1 MTAATPASTS
11 TEQRKCDYCR
21 RRAHWGARIA
31 HGRTGELSHTADAI
45 AHHAGFDGDGELAI
59 VTGAELAMMTDTTAL
74 GHAPLGL
81 TVFNRVA
88 RTTTSES
95 VTWVKDSGRAD
106 AVR

>member
-1 MTAATPASTS
+1 M
-11 TEQRKCDYCR
+11 
-21 RRAHWGARIA
+21 GVRIA
-31 HGRTGELSHTADAI
+31 HGCAGELSHTADAI
-45 AHHAGFDGDGELAI
+45 AHHAGFDGNGELAI
-59 VTGAELAMMTDTTAL
+59 ITGAELAKMTNTAAL

-81 TVFNRVA
+81 AVCNRVA